1 MAISR
6 RAFGVGLL
14 AASAVGTG
22 GYVYLRQ
29 HPEIAGRFG
38 EPKKLFGF
46 AGGEKEGFLSNTRVR
61 NLLQNR
67 FGLILDARRAGSVEM
82 VRERALL
89 DQKPQFL
96 WPSSS
101 VLVDLARSSG
111 VKISRDQVIFNSP
124 IVLYSWDRIA
134 DGLVKGG
141 FAEPAGGPRYTVDLL
156 KVLKAIISGETW
168 ASMGV
173 SDLFGRARIVSTDP
187 NKSNSGFMFAG
198 LTASLLSGDVVMLDS
213 LNKIDADVTTV
224 FRRMGYKPPSS
235 GKLFDDYIAGGPGA
249 QPLIVGYENQLIE
262 WVLQD
267 ADRWK
272 RVEASA
278 PSKPVIL
285 YPRPTAFSA
294 HPLISI
300 DRAADELI
308 DALVSE
314 SLLELAW
321 EEHGFRGPLGTVGK
335 ARNTLLQS
343 RLIERI
349 DAVLPMPDGPVMLA
363 LLDKLTA

>member
-14 AASAVGTG
+14 ATSAAATG
-22 GYVYLRQ
+22 GYVYLRD
-29 HPEIAGRFG
+29 HPEIGGSFG

-61 NLLQNR
+61 SALERQ

-101 VLVDLARSSG
+101 VLVEVARASG

-141 FAEPAGGPRYTVDLL
+141 IAEPAGGPRYKIDLQKL
-156 KVLKAIISGETW
+156 LKAIIAGDNWS
-168 ASMGV
+168 AIGV
-173 SDLFGRARIVSTDP
+173 ADLFGRARVVSTDP

-198 LTASLLSGDVVMLDS
+198 L
-213 LNKIDADVTTV
+213 
-224 FRRMGYKPPSS
+224 
-235 GKLFDDYIAGGPGA
+235 
-249 QPLIVGYENQLIE
+249 
-262 WVLQD
+262 
-267 ADRWK
+267 
-272 RVEASA
+272 
-278 PSKPVIL
+278 
-285 YPRPTAFSA
+285 
-294 HPLISI
+294 
-300 DRAADELI
+300 
-308 DALVSE
+308 
-314 SLLELAW
+314 
-321 EEHGFRGPLGTVGK
+321 
-335 ARNTLLQS
+335 
-343 RLIERI
+343 
-349 DAVLPMPDGPVMLA
+349 
-363 LLDKLTA
+363 